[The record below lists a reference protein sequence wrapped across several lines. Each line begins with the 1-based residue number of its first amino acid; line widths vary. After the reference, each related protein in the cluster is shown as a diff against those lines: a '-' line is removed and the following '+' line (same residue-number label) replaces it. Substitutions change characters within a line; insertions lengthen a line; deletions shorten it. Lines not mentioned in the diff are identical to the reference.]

1 MIVGLTILF
10 FIGFIVMTA
19 LVFWI
24 FWMLCDYVILPLI
37 IWLDQTGIILIL
49 CTLVAIP
56 FVGFLIYTC
65 YLGGNYVINN

>member
-56 FVGFLIYTC
+56 FVGFLIYAC